1 MKVEWEG
8 CLSCPLSSRLQTTP
22 MDHLFVILIAFLG
35 LLFGFLLAFLL
46 LSRSKNRLQLDN
58 ARLRSELDQAGR
70 RLREV
75 RLSCDERLQAE
86 RDNASRQIR
95 DMKDHFAA
103 LRTENERQW
112 NARFETLKQEMAKQS
127 AELLLDRQN
136 ELQESNRFQFDALMQ
151 PIRTQFDAF
160 RKSVEESRTQSEVRR
175 QSIEKTFFDTLRLF
189 QQQQETAVKS
199 LKDQTER
206 IGNDA
211 ANLTKALKGESKTQ
225 GDWGEMILERM
236 LEQSG
241 LRKGEEFFVQHSVKD
256 DDGRNFRPDVVV
268 KFPEGVSVVID
279 SKVSLTAYAEAVA
292 TSDDQRREQLLD
304 EHVHSMRK
312 HVDELSAK
320 NYSDLVKGAV
330 GYVLMF
336 VPNES
341 GYIAAMKRQP
351 SLAFEAYKKHV
362 ILLSPTNLMMTLHLT
377 YNLWQ
382 VDRQNRNVEEI
393 VRRAADLY
401 DKVVGF
407 QEDFNAVETALQ
419 RLSKAY
425 GDAKKKL
432 CEGNGNI
439 LRRTES
445 LKQLGVMPRKSL
457 GLDDRADD
465 ETD

>member
-8 CLSCPLSSRLQTTP
+8 CLSCPLPSRLQTTP

-189 QQQQETAVKS
+189 QQQQDAAVRN
-199 LKDQTER
+199 LTEQTER

-236 LEQSG
+236 LEESG

-351 SLAFEAYKKHV
+351 SLAFEAYK
-362 ILLSPTNLMMTLHLT
+362 
-377 YNLWQ
+377 
-382 VDRQNRNVEEI
+382 
-393 VRRAADLY
+393 
-401 DKVVGF
+401 
-407 QEDFNAVETALQ
+407 
-419 RLSKAY
+419 
-425 GDAKKKL
+425 
-432 CEGNGNI
+432 
-439 LRRTES
+439 
-445 LKQLGVMPRKSL
+445 
-457 GLDDRADD
+457 
-465 ETD
+465 